1 MSKLKI
7 AIVLDMLAVISV
19 IVAFVLFV
27 VNEGQMS
34 FEQIILITGILIIGM
49 IALFAGF
56 EFSKENRTARIM
68 GVILWVSVL
77 LVIGAYVVLKYYLIG
92 QMV

>member
-1 MSKLKI
+1 MSRLKI
-7 AIVLDMLAVISV
+7 AIFLDMLAVISV

-34 FEQIILITGILIIGM
+34 FEQIILVTGVLVLGM
-49 IALFAGF
+49 IALFAAF
-56 EFSKENRTARIM
+56 EFSKESRTARIM
-68 GVILWVSVL
+68 GVILWISVL
-77 LVIGAYVVLKYYLIG
+77 FVIGAYVFLKYYMIG

>member
-1 MSKLKI
+1 MSKLKL
-7 AIVLDMLAVISV
+7 AIFLDMLAVLSV

-34 FEQIILITGILIIGM
+34 FEQIILVTGVLVLGM
-49 IALFAGF
+49 IALFTAF
-56 EFSKENRTARIM
+56 EFSKESRTARIM
-68 GVILWVSVL
+68 GVILWISVL
-77 LVIGAYVVLKYYLIG
+77 FVIGAYVFLKYYMIG

>member
-1 MSKLKI
+1 MSKLKL
-7 AIVLDMLAVISV
+7 AIFLDMLAVLSV

-34 FEQIILITGILIIGM
+34 FEQIILVTGVLVLGM
-49 IALFAGF
+49 IALFAAF
-56 EFSKENRTARIM
+56 EFSKESRTARIM
-68 GVILWVSVL
+68 GVILWISVL
-77 LVIGAYVVLKYYLIG
+77 FVIGAYVFLKYYMIG